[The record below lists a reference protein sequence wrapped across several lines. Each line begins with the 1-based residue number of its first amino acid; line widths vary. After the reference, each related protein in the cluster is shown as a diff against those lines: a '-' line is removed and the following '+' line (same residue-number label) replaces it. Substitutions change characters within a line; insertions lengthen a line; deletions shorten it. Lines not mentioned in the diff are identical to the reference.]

1 MPLLFFIVSCSF
13 LTIKYYRVHD
23 YSFGL
28 PTVKTASMFR
38 TSLSLLIIT
47 LLEISSWAFLFAW
60 RLESIILED
69 KPCKGPPL
77 YQVINP
83 GLAFIPRVCYHLST
97 LTIITIFFMLVLCFT
112 TCYQIVYCIQIYKI

>member
-1 MPLLFFIVSCSF
+1 
-13 LTIKYYRVHD
+13 
-23 YSFGL
+23 
-28 PTVKTASMFR
+28 MFR

-83 GLAFIPRVCYHLST
+83 GLAFIPRVCHHLNT
-97 LTIITIFFMLVLCFT
+97 LTIITILFMLVLCFT

>member
-1 MPLLFFIVSCSF
+1 M
-13 LTIKYYRVHD
+13 TIKYYRVHD

-83 GLAFIPRVCYHLST
+83 GLAFIPRVSYHLNNTNNNNNPFYVSFMFYY
-97 LTIITIFFMLVLCFT
+97 LLSNRLLYSNLQDIATIFWCF
-112 TCYQIVYCIQIYKI
+112 IQ